1 MKRFLW
7 KILNTFKLGGPIQ
20 LYLNSQLKEDGWF
33 NSFYKKESVDKNNN
47 PIPWYSYPFIKFLEP
62 RLKKEFSVFEYGSGN
77 STLWFS
83 KYVKS
88 VKAVEHDKTW
98 YDKVKPKLPANAE
111 LIYREIEN
119 KNYSKEISASGS
131 KYDIIII
138 DGVDRNN
145 CVYESVNLLSQNG
158 VIILDNSERNDYK
171 ESIEFLFSKGFKKID
186 FWGMCPVTPINT
198 CTSVFYKDDNCLG
211 I

>member
-1 MKRFLW
+1 MKKFLW
-7 KILNTFKLGGPIQ
+7 KILNTLKLGGPIQ

-47 PIPWYSYPFIKFLEP
+47 PIPWYSYSFIKFLQP
-62 RLKKEFSVFEYGSGN
+62 RLKKEFKVFEYGSGN

-83 KYVKS
+83 RYVKS
-88 VKAVEHDKTW
+88 VKAVEHDNNW
-98 YDKVKPKLPANAE
+98 YEKVKTKLPANAE
-111 LIYREIEN
+111 LVYKEVEN
-119 KNYSKEISASGS
+119 KNYAKEVSTSGS

-145 CVYESVNLLSQNG
+145 CVYESINSLPQNG
-158 VIILDNSERNDYK
+158 VLIFDNSEREEYK
-171 ESIEFLFSKGFKKID
+171 ESVEYLFSKGFKKVD

-198 CTSVFYKDDNCLG
+198 CTSVFYKDGNCLE

>member
-1 MKRFLW
+1 MKKFLW
-7 KILNTFKLGGPIQ
+7 KILNSLKLGGPIQ
-20 LYLNSQLKEDGWF
+20 LAVNSQLKEDGWF

-47 PIPWYSYPFIKFLEP
+47 PIPWYSYSFIKFLHP

-83 KYVKS
+83 GYVKS

-98 YDKVKPKLPANAE
+98 YEKVKTKLPANAE
-111 LIYREIEN
+111 VVYREIEN
-119 KNYSKEISASGS
+119 KNYAKEVSASGN
-131 KYDIIII
+131 KYEIIII

-145 CVYESVNLLSQNG
+145 CVYESTDSLSQNG
-158 VIILDNSERNDYK
+158 VIIFDNSAREEYR
-171 ESIEFLFSKGFKKID
+171 ESIEFLFSKGFKKIE

-198 CTSVFYKDDNCLG
+198 CTSVFYKDGNCLG

>member
-33 NSFYKKESVDKNNN
+33 NSFYKKESIDKNNN